1 MDEEGHDYDIEM
13 WRRGAVRA
21 VAALIHRHRLRED
34 GASFGTAAAAAKSQL
49 MRAEMCPKVQRPMPH
64 ARPAQ
69 HHLARIPLPQP
80 QRRRRRL
87 VAAAA
92 FRT

>member
-34 GASFGTAAAAAKSQL
+34 GASFGTAAAAAN
-49 MRAEMCPKVQRPMPH
+49 P
-64 ARPAQ
+64 
-69 HHLARIPLPQP
+69 
-80 QRRRRRL
+80 RR
-87 VAAAA
+87 
-92 FRT
+92 